1 MNFIEIGEGD
11 KPSVVFA
18 HGWARSHHDFIPAA
32 ESLGAAARS
41 MLVDLPGFGET
52 PRPEGGWSTAD
63 YADHVAEFLQDK
75 KLGPIVWVG
84 HSFGGRVGLRLA
96 GRHPELLQGLVIV
109 AGAGVPRPRS
119 TGSRLRSSWRR
130 SQFRLFTALA
140 GKDQRRRANLE
151 KSYGSPDYVQS
162 KELGLRD
169 IFIKAVNED
178 QSADLKKISTR
189 TELLYGARDD
199 ETPVSMG
206 KRMAEL
212 IPDSRLT
219 VFPVF
224 DHFSILTRG
233 HHVIALRAKTLLG
246 ELAS

>member
-11 KPSVVFA
+11 KPGVVFA

-32 ESLGAAARS
+32 ESLGATARS
-41 MLVDLPGFGET
+41 MLVDLPGFGAT
-52 PRPEGGWSTAD
+52 PRPQDGWSTAD
-63 YADHVAEFLQDK
+63 YADYVADFLVERK
-75 KLGPIVWVG
+75 TGPIVWVG

-96 GRHPELLQGLVIV
+96 VRHPDLLQGLVIV
-109 AGAGVPRPRS
+109 SGAGIPRPRS
-119 TGSRLRSSWRR
+119 AWAQVRSGWRR
-130 SQFRLFTALA
+130 RQFRVLKALA
-140 GKDQRRRANLE
+140 GTDQTRRANLE
-151 KSYGSPDYVQS
+151 KTYGSPDYVQS

-169 IFIKAVNED
+169 IFVKAVNED
-178 QSADLKKISTR
+178 QSPDLPKIRTR

-199 ETPVSMG
+199 ETPVAIG
-206 KRMAEL
+206 QRMAEL

>member
-18 HGWARSHHDFIPAA
+18 HGWGRSHHDFIPAA

-41 MLVDLPGFGET
+41 MLVDLPGFGAT
-52 PRPEGGWSTAD
+52 PRPEAGWGTAD
-63 YADHVAEFLQDK
+63 YADHVAEFLADRQT
-75 KLGPIVWVG
+75 GPIVWVG
-84 HSFGGRVGLRLA
+84 HSFGARVGLRLA
-96 GRHPELLQGLVIV
+96 VRHPDLLQGLVIV
-109 AGAGVPRPRS
+109 AGAGIPRS
-119 TGSRLRSSWRR
+119 RSAWSRAKSEFRR
-130 SQFRLFTALA
+130 RQFRILTAMA
-140 GKDQRRRANLE
+140 GDDQKRRANLE

-162 KELGLRD
+162 KELGIRD
-169 IFIKAVNED
+169 IFVKTVNED
-178 QSADLKKISTR
+178 QSPDLPRIRTR

-199 ETPVSMG
+199 ETPVAMG

-224 DHFSILTRG
+224 DHFTILTRG
-233 HHVIALRAKTLLG
+233 HHVIALRAKSLLG

>member
-32 ESLGAAARS
+32 EALGGVAKS

-52 PRPEGGWSTAD
+52 PRPDGAWDTAA
-63 YADHVAEFLQDK
+63 YADHVAGFLTERNI
-75 KLGPIVWVG
+75 GPIVWIG

-96 GRHPELLQGLVIV
+96 VRHPDLVSGLVIV
-109 AGAGVPRPRS
+109 AGAGIPRPRS
-119 TGSRLRSSWRR
+119 AWSRLRTGFRR
-130 SQFRLFTALA
+130 TQFRVFSAMA
-140 GKDQRRRANLE
+140 GGDKRRRANLE

-178 QSADLKKISTR
+178 QSPDLPKIRTR
-189 TELLYGARDD
+189 TELLYGGHDE
-199 ETPVSMG
+199 ETPVAMG
-206 KRMAEL
+206 RRMAEL
-212 IPDSRLT
+212 IPNSRLT

-224 DHFSILTRG
+224 DHFSILYRG
-233 HHVIALRAKTLLG
+233 HNVIAQRARSLLT
-246 ELAS
+246 ETM